1 MTRFAAFCSQIVGRI
16 GQEDLG
22 VNGMAPVVIFI
33 TVTSNAHVL
42 TKVGPLT
49 RTRFLRYGSNGT

>member
-1 MTRFAAFCSQIVGRI
+1 MTRFAAFCCQIVGRI
-16 GQEDLG
+16 GQEDLA

-33 TVTSNAHVL
+33 AVTTDARVL

-49 RTRFLRYGSNGT
+49 RTRFLRYSSNGI